1 MAVLAHAYQDEW
13 RQAEVWGDAA
23 DHDPRMAGPIIDR
36 LRREALSREFPEPK
50 TVLRPVLVR
59 LLRAR

>member
-1 MAVLAHAYQDEW
+1 
-13 RQAEVWGDAA
+13 
-23 DHDPRMAGPIIDR
+23 MAGPIIDR
-36 LRREALSREFPEPK
+36 LRREALSRNFPDPK